1 MRVLKAAVIKK
12 LVALTLSTGD
22 KIVSLIRLNKRWGA
36 DGLVRIQLCN
46 VTSPRTMLSAEH
58 GIWNTLSPFGKAR
71 HIRGLI
77 LLNFAELAEA
87 VPIDAFSCL
96 PIYQRYPSGRVWPRT
111 ANSYTHSSC
120 ACLSRGIRL
129 HQPGSKKEGVISK
142 HNEWDVAVITRLCFP
157 QVWHTLSLVMLA
169 SDADPLPRRLTHKN
183 LYSASTISS
192 STIEQKE
199 FAPGLLMRLFNGD
212 SFTFHRPTG
221 MLEIPSVA
229 KWLR

>member
-96 PIYQRYPSGRVWPRT
+96 PIYQRYSSGRVWPRT
-111 ANSYTHSSC
+111 ANSYTQSVHV
-120 ACLSRGIRL
+120 L
-129 HQPGSKKEGVISK
+129 V
-142 HNEWDVAVITRLCFP
+142 
-157 QVWHTLSLVMLA
+157 SLVE
-169 SDADPLPRRLTHKN
+169 
-183 LYSASTISS
+183 YGFISQGRKRKVS
-192 STIEQKE
+192 SQSI
-199 FAPGLLMRLFNGD
+199 MNG
-212 SFTFHRPTG
+212 
-221 MLEIPSVA
+221 M
-229 KWLR
+229 